1 MFKRLD
7 FTRFDS
13 YAQRIRSLDYAP
25 YAWHK
30 HMPNSP
36 YDLSCLAYLARRR
49 GHDHTFFPNLRRLR
63 FTVPGYLKQCPRVF
77 LQQSSISLSLGWNEG
92 DQDVFKVLPC
102 IENHAPELERLDLG
116 SYILDRGA
124 ACVENCRLVSALKCK
139 MKDLSRPAGV

>member
-36 YDLSCLAYLARRR
+36 YDLCCLAYLARRR
-49 GHDHTFFPNLRRLR
+49 GNHSFFPNLRRLR

-77 LQQSSISLSLGWNEG
+77 LQHSSISLSLGWNEG
-92 DQDVFKVLPC
+92 DEDVFKVLPC
-102 IENHAPELERLDLG
+102 IENYAPELEGLDLG
-116 SYILDRGA
+116 SYFMDRGA
-124 ACVENCRLVSALKCK
+124 LRTVGCYQPLCAR
-139 MKDLSRPAGV
+139 